1 MGDLDERRRFGIRRG
16 DVAGSTSTAERRG
29 TRQRIGQ
36 RSAAVSGMECNTRRT
51 YLQYM
56 QTDTVT
62 QHGTTRYHRINK
74 RTLLQQMLSKSSEVV
89 YLQQLK
95 MIIRSVLAKIRDI
108 FLNNFLRIHYVNP
121 TYLVLIRST

>member
-1 MGDLDERRRFGIRRG
+1 MGWSATRDEL
-16 DVAGSTSTAERRG
+16 T
-29 TRQRIGQ
+29 
-36 RSAAVSGMECNTRRT
+36 
-51 YLQYM
+51 YM

-121 TYLVLIRST
+121 KYIFGVKSVNVGSVAMF